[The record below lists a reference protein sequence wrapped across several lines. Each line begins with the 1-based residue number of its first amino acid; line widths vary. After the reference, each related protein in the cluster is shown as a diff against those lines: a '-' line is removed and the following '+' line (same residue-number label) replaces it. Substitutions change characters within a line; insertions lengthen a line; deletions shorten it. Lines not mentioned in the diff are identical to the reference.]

1 MSFFLF
7 CKTQGNQN
15 LVQAVTIQWT
25 GLLDWTTGLTETVSA
40 WGEKGTPMHRAKTPG
55 HKVCSSVVV
64 THLKVV
70 SSSVP
75 SYSALFILLL
85 LYLDGNLGM
94 ATPRPRANK
103 CAWALLVCDAVFQS
117 GWVFFICPY
126 CSPLLS
132 PLLFFVMN
140 AECGTRCSSQIVICF
155 HSGLCLWNGKLGFE
169 ALLSFVTRIT
179 APIFDHALALGSN

>member
-1 MSFFLF
+1 MVAASSR
-7 CKTQGNQN
+7 
-15 LVQAVTIQWT
+15 AHR
-25 GLLDWTTGLTETVSA
+25 LLAAEVSRTAKCLGRHYSVDWTTGLDYWTHGNCL
-40 WGEKGTPMHRAKTPG
+40 WGEKGAPMRRAKTPG

-64 THLKVV
+64 THLKVA

-75 SYSALFILLL
+75 SHSALFLLL
-85 LYLDGNLGM
+85 LYLDGNLGV

-132 PLLFFVMN
+132 RCFF
-140 AECGTRCSSQIVICF
+140 S
-155 HSGLCLWNGKLGFE
+155 
-169 ALLSFVTRIT
+169 
-179 APIFDHALALGSN
+179 